1 MTALAVI
8 ELVAIVILMVLVAG
22 LLRSHADIL
31 RALHGLGIDL
41 NDRADDG
48 SQPGHPGAGL
58 GRTVGVRSPG
68 RRPPGPTPGLPG
80 AGAIAASDGRV
91 AADLAGRSPS
101 GDALRIPV
109 TSVRHDTLLAFL
121 TTGCTTCLAFWQA
134 VGQRRLAVP
143 GDARVVVVV
152 HDAGEESISRV
163 ESLSPA
169 GIRVVMSSAAW
180 DDYGVAYAP
189 YFVYVSGPEGRVV
202 GEGVAGTWQEL
213 ASLMDQALADAGAGP
228 AAASVGAGGS
238 RAERGGGR
246 IDSDLRAA
254 GIVPGDPRL
263 YPARL
268 DQAPL
273 SGQAASSG
281 QAPSPDVHTPP
292 PDVQTPSPDVR
303 APSPRSNAPSNGSP
317 DR

>member
-41 NDRADDG
+41 NDRTDDG
-48 SQPGHPGAGL
+48 RQPGRPGQPGTGL
-58 GRTVGVRSPG
+58 GL
-68 RRPPGPTPGLPG
+68 GLPG
-80 AGAIAASDGRV
+80 AGAVAASDGRV

-109 TSVRHDTLLAFL
+109 ASVRHDTLLAFL

-152 HDAGEESISRV
+152 HDAGDESISRV
-163 ESLSPA
+163 ESLSTA

-228 AAASVGAGGS
+228 AAASVGAGGL
-238 RAERGGGR
+238 RVERGGDR

-273 SGQAASSG
+273 SGQAL
-281 QAPSPDVHTPP
+281 SPDVRTPP
-292 PDVQTPSPDVR
+292 PDVQTPTPPSGPAAARSPR
-303 APSPRSNAPSNGSP
+303 STSPSPRSNAPSNGSP